1 MGGRINWH
9 HQIVDSALG
18 NRQINEWSIA
28 VSTFIITQTI
38 VANLKSSRH
47 SLTKLIGYSIA
58 WIGSL
63 CLSIGWEFTALAQ
76 QKADP
81 TLPDLCEVDLG
92 LLKSDS
98 KSIPAHITTADTVSL
113 IKMTMPSLW
122 WASEQSPPNL
132 ISNWVADRTQNQ
144 VYLVV
149 NPQYWNILDYVDRY
163 AFVDRFGRVSR
174 GYGYNLRLCT
184 DRKIVLAEYQCDKIA
199 NSTSCRILM
208 NAAGQ
213 AASKIQN

>member
-1 MGGRINWH
+1 M
-9 HQIVDSALG
+9 
-18 NRQINEWSIA
+18 
-28 VSTFIITQTI
+28 
-38 VANLKSSRH
+38 ANLKSSQS
-47 SLTKLIGYSIA
+47 SLTKLLSYSIA

-63 CLSIGWEFTALAQ
+63 YLSLSWELTALAQ
-76 QKADP
+76 PKADP
-81 TLPDLCEVDLG
+81 TLPELCEVDLS
-92 LLKSDS
+92 LLKSNS
-98 KSIPAHITTADTVSL
+98 NSIPANIVTADTVS
-113 IKMTMPSLW
+113 IVKMTLPSLW

-163 AFVDRFGRVSR
+163 AFVGRFGRVSR

-184 DRKIVLAEYQCDKIA
+184 DRKIVLAEYQCDKIS

-213 AASKIQN
+213 AASKIR

>member
-18 NRQINEWSIA
+18 NRQINKWSIA
-28 VSTFIITQTI
+28 VSIIITQTI
-38 VANLKSSRH
+38 VAPLKSSRH
-47 SLTKLIGYSIA
+47 SLTKKIGYSIA

-63 CLSIGWEFTALAQ
+63 CLSIDWEFTALAQ
-76 QKADP
+76 QTADP
-81 TLPDLCEVDLG
+81 TLPDLCEVDLSI
-92 LLKSDS
+92 LKSDP
-98 KSIPAHITTADTVSL
+98 KITPANIITADTVSL
-113 IKMTMPSLW
+113 INMTLPSLW

-132 ISNWVADRTQNQ
+132 ISNWIADRTQNQ

-163 AFVDRFGRVSR
+163 AFVDKFGRVSR

-184 DRKIVLAEYQCDKIA
+184 DRKIVLAEYQCAKIA
-199 NSTSCRILM
+199 KSTTCRILM

-213 AASKIQN
+213 AASRIQN

>member
-1 MGGRINWH
+1 
-9 HQIVDSALG
+9 
-18 NRQINEWSIA
+18 
-28 VSTFIITQTI
+28 
-38 VANLKSSRH
+38 VATLKSSRH
-47 SLTKLIGYSIA
+47 TLTKLVSYSIV
-58 WIGSL
+58 WVSSL
-63 CLSIGWEFTALAQ
+63 YLSLGWAFTALAQ
-76 QKADP
+76 PKADP
-81 TLPDLCEVDLG
+81 TLPDLCEVDLS
-92 LLKSDS
+92 LLKADS
-98 KSIPAHITTADTVSL
+98 KSIPASIVTADKVSF
-113 IKMTMPSLW
+113 ITMTLPSLW

-132 ISNWVADRTQNQ
+132 ISNWIADRTQNQ

-163 AFVDRFGRVSR
+163 AFVDKFGRVSR

-199 NSTSCRILM
+199 SSTSCRILM

>member
-1 MGGRINWH
+1 
-9 HQIVDSALG
+9 V
-18 NRQINEWSIA
+18 
-28 VSTFIITQTI
+28 T
-38 VANLKSSRH
+38 NLKSARH
-47 SLTKLIGYSIA
+47 ILTKLARYSIA
-58 WIGSL
+58 WISSL
-63 CLSIGWEFTALAQ
+63 CLILNGEFIALAQ
-76 QKADP
+76 PKADP
-81 TLPDLCEVDLG
+81 TLPDICEVDLS

-98 KSIPAHITTADTVSL
+98 IGIPANIITADTVSL

-132 ISNWVADRTQNQ
+132 ISNWIADRTQNQ

-184 DRKIVLAEYQCDKIA
+184 DRKIVLAEYQCNKIA

>member
-1 MGGRINWH
+1 LTQHWLIGKLVNGRL
-9 HQIVDSALG
+9 QYLP
-18 NRQINEWSIA
+18 
-28 VSTFIITQTI
+28 FIITQTI
-38 VANLKSSRH
+38 LANPKFYRH
-47 SLTKLIGYSIA
+47 TLTKLVSYSMA

-63 CLSIGWEFTALAQ
+63 YLSLGWGFTALAQ
-76 QKADP
+76 PKPDP
-81 TLPDLCEVDLG
+81 TLPDICEVDLSV
-92 LLKSDS
+92 LKSDS
-98 KSIPAHITTADTVSL
+98 KAIPANIVTADTTSL
-113 IKMTMPSLW
+113 ITMTLPSLW

-184 DRKIVLAEYQCDKIA
+184 DRKIVLAEYQCDKIV
-199 NSTSCRILM
+199 NSTTCRILM

>member
-1 MGGRINWH
+1 
-9 HQIVDSALG
+9 
-18 NRQINEWSIA
+18 
-28 VSTFIITQTI
+28 

-47 SLTKLIGYSIA
+47 ILTKLVSYSVV
-58 WIGSL
+58 WIISL
-63 CLSIGWEFTALAQ
+63 CFSLGGGCTALAQ

-81 TLPDLCEVDLG
+81 TLPDICEVDLSV
-92 LLKSDS
+92 LKSDS
-98 KSIPAHITTADTVSL
+98 KGIPAHITTADTVSL
-113 IKMTMPSLW
+113 IKMTLPSLW
-122 WASEQSPPNL
+122 WESEQSPPNL
-132 ISNWVADRTQNQ
+132 ISNWVADRIQNQ

-184 DRKIVLAEYQCDKIA
+184 DRKIVLAEYQCDKTT

>member
-1 MGGRINWH
+1 M
-9 HQIVDSALG
+9 
-18 NRQINEWSIA
+18 
-28 VSTFIITQTI
+28 
-38 VANLKSSRH
+38 ANLKSSQS
-47 SLTKLIGYSIA
+47 SLTKLLSYSIA

-63 CLSIGWEFTALAQ
+63 YLSLGWELTAIAQ
-76 QKADP
+76 PKADP
-81 TLPDLCEVDLG
+81 TLPELCEVDLS
-92 LLKSDS
+92 LLKANLN
-98 KSIPAHITTADTVSL
+98 SIPANIVTADTVS
-113 IKMTMPSLW
+113 IVKMTLPSLW

-184 DRKIVLAEYQCDKIA
+184 DRKIVLAEYQCDRIS

-213 AASKIQN
+213 AASKIRN

>member
-1 MGGRINWH
+1 
-9 HQIVDSALG
+9 
-18 NRQINEWSIA
+18 
-28 VSTFIITQTI
+28 
-38 VANLKSSRH
+38 VANIKFSRYTL
-47 SLTKLIGYSIA
+47 SKIVSYSVALIS
-58 WIGSL
+58 SL
-63 CLSIGWEFTALAQ
+63 CFGVAKEFTVLAQ

-81 TLPDLCEVDLG
+81 TLPDICEVDLS

-98 KSIPAHITTADTVSL
+98 TSIPAHITTADTVSL
-113 IKMTMPSLW
+113 IKMTLPSLW

>member
-1 MGGRINWH
+1 LQYLPI
-9 HQIVDSALG
+9 
-18 NRQINEWSIA
+18 
-28 VSTFIITQTI
+28 IITQKI
-38 VANLKSSRH
+38 VANLPSSRH
-47 SLTKLIGYSIA
+47 TLPKLIGYSIA
-58 WIGSL
+58 WISSL
-63 CLSIGWEFTALAQ
+63 SLSLGWELTALAQ

-81 TLPDLCEVDLG
+81 TLPDICEVDLS
-92 LLKSDS
+92 LLKSDL
-98 KSIPAHITTADTVSL
+98 KSIPGHITTADTVSL
-113 IKMTMPSLW
+113 ITMTLPSLW

-132 ISNWVADRTQNQ
+132 ISNWIADRTQNQ

-184 DRKIVLAEYQCDKIA
+184 DRKIVLAEYQCGKIA
-199 NSTSCRILM
+199 NFTTCRILM

-213 AASKIQN
+213 AAAKIQN